1 MAVDDALSCSDLKLG
16 IDPGLCSPTARQSKL
31 SNFWILAVDSTQAR
45 PAASDARPV
54 RAFGIVAP
62 ERAPF
67 ILVRQGCSTSPA
79 ITRLIAMSQP
89 SAQAYAA
96 LERELAEAH
105 AYQAAVEDVL
115 RRIGDSPHDP
125 QPVFDAILERA
136 IRLCQAKFG
145 VAMRFDGELLHLQSA
160 QGLCAEDLLS
170 LRARFPMRP
179 AHNTLSGRS
188 VLDRAVV
195 QSADFVAD
203 TDWDLAHKT
212 SRLVVPL
219 VRGDCALGAMVV
231 GREAPG
237 GFPASQVSLLQTFAD
252 QAVIAIENVRRF
264 NETRE
269 ALQHQTATAE
279 ILKVIGSS
287 PTNVQPVFDAIAER
301 ARLLCGASAGLVVR
315 VEGNQM
321 DMVSLQGPSTTV
333 LEEMWSQFPLP
344 VNRASAN
351 GRAILERAPVNIPN
365 YFDDPEIAPA
375 LKAAA
380 RRGGVVAHGGLSV
393 PMLHGDDVI
402 GTIYVVRDE
411 PGLFSDKLVHLLET
425 FADQAVIAIENVRLF
440 NETREALERQ
450 TATAEILKVMGS
462 SPTGVQPVFDV
473 IVEQAMT
480 LCGAS
485 LGFATLADEKYMYLQ
500 TARGLNPADETVFR
514 QAGAPRDIDR
524 KTVQGRAI
532 LEGRPVQVADVQQDA
547 EYGFKDNV
555 GIYRSML
562 AVPLLQK
569 GCCVGGLAVGR
580 PQAGLFS
587 AELVDLL
594 QTFAAQAVIAI
605 ENVRLFNETKE
616 ALERQTATAEVLRA
630 ISTSIEDTAP
640 VFERIL
646 DGCEHLFGADQIGIA
661 VLDENDLLQLAA
673 VRGPHQ
679 EIVRAMYPIPVEQ
692 TVVARVLRDGQVAHF
707 PEVVSPEGLP
717 PMMQLMHARM
727 GNFTTAVAPMLRDVR
742 RIGALWILRS
752 PPRPFTPTEMQQ
764 LVSFTDQAVI
774 AIENARLFRETREAL
789 ERQTAM
795 SEILRVI
802 SESPTDLQPVFDAI
816 VERAMAL
823 CGAAQGAATRF
834 DGEMLHVACMKGVSE
849 DDMNAT
855 RAAYPARPGPG
866 TMMGRAAL
874 ERRPAQIP
882 DFQSDPEYQIKFSA
896 DARSGLAVPLLR
908 DGHVMGTLAVLR
920 KETGFFPE
928 QQVKLLQT
936 FADQAVIAIENV
948 RLFNETREALAQ
960 QTAISDILRVTTES
974 PSDVQP
980 VLDAIGDHAVRLCD
994 AASASIFLIEAAQ
1007 LRHVTSRGPLAE
1019 QTLSLEPIPID
1030 RSSTTGRAI
1039 LERRTVH
1046 VEDMQAEGDEYPL
1059 SYEFSRRFDYRTI
1072 LAAPLFREGKPFGAI
1087 LLLRQAVRP
1096 FSEREIGLLRTFG
1109 DQAAIALENVRLFK
1123 ETEEALEQQTAT
1135 AEILRVISSSM
1146 ADTQP
1151 VFDKIVESCSHL
1163 LAAELIAIFLLRDDR
1178 QMDLGGTT
1186 GGWGER
1192 LKTEFGFPAPLPGSI
1207 HERALVTG
1215 KAVHYP
1221 RVSKVTDRPRDVQQ
1235 MYETVGDHSVVAV
1248 PMMWEGRGIG
1258 TLCVGH
1264 LPPQAFSDRE
1274 IALLTTFADQA
1285 VIAIENARLFHEI
1298 EDKSR
1303 QLEAANQHKS
1313 EFLANM
1319 SHELRTPLNAIIGF
1333 SEVMLERMFGE
1344 LNDKQEDYLKDI
1356 HSSGEHLLSLINDI
1370 LDLSKIEAGR
1380 MELDVEE
1387 FDVAAA
1393 LGNALTLIRERAQRH
1408 GIALSLDADEAL
1420 GTVRADQRKFKQI
1433 MLNLLSNAVK
1443 FTPEGGQ
1450 ITVRATRAASA
1461 LEVAVIDTGI
1471 GIDVADQ
1478 GSVFEEFRQV
1488 GGDYTNK
1495 QEGTGLG
1502 LALTRRFVELHGGT
1516 IDVTSAPGQGST
1528 FTFTLPRQP

>member
-1 MAVDDALSCSDLKLG
+1 
-16 IDPGLCSPTARQSKL
+16 
-31 SNFWILAVDSTQAR
+31 
-45 PAASDARPV
+45 
-54 RAFGIVAP
+54 
-62 ERAPF
+62 
-67 ILVRQGCSTSPA
+67 
-79 ITRLIAMSQP
+79 MSQP

-179 AHNTLSGRS
+179 ARNTLSGRS

-301 ARLLCGASAGLVVR
+301 ARLLCGASAGVVVR
-315 VEGNQM
+315 LEGNQM
-321 DMVSLQGPSTTV
+321 DMVSLQGPSTKE
-333 LEEMWSQFPLP
+333 LEIMWSQFPLP

-380 RRGGVVAHGGLSV
+380 RRVGVVPRSGLSV

-402 GTIYVVRDE
+402 GTIYVLRDE

-485 LGFATLADEKYMYLQ
+485 LGMANLADEKYMYLQ
-500 TARGLNPADETVFR
+500 TVRGLNPADETVIR
-514 QAGAPRDIDR
+514 QAGAPHDLDR
-524 KTVQGRAI
+524 KTAQGRAI

-569 GCCVGGLAVGR
+569 GCCVGALAVGR

-774 AIENARLFRETREAL
+774 AIENARLFRATREAL

-834 DGEMLHVACMKGVSE
+834 DGEMLHHACIKGMSE
-849 DDMNAT
+849 DDMNAA
-855 RAAYPARPGPG
+855 RAPYPARPGPG
-866 TMMGRAAL
+866 TMTGRAAL
-874 ERRPAQIP
+874 ERRPVQIP
-882 DFQSDPEYQIKFSA
+882 DFQSEPEYQIKFSA
-896 DARSGLAVPLLR
+896 DCRSGLAVPLLR

-994 AASASIFLIEAAQ
+994 AASASIFLIETDQ

-1019 QTLSLEPIPID
+1019 QTLSLKPIPID

-1109 DQAAIALENVRLFK
+1109 DQAAIALENVRLFN
-1123 ETEEALEQQTAT
+1123 ETREALERQTAT
-1135 AEILRVISSSM
+1135 AEVLRVISSSIEDTAPVFEKILDSCERLFGTEQIGVFLVDESDM
-1146 ADTQP
+1146 IHATALRGPSADTLRELLPAP
-1151 VFDKIVESCSHL
+1151 VEQTIVADLFRQRRPIHFPNVGAVSELPPMMRVLH
-1163 LAAELIAIFLLRDDR
+1163 ELI
-1178 QMDLGGTT
+1178 
-1186 GGWGER
+1186 
-1192 LKTEFGFPAPLPGSI
+1192 
-1207 HERALVTG
+1207 
-1215 KAVHYP
+1215 
-1221 RVSKVTDRPRDVQQ
+1221 
-1235 MYETVGDHSVVAV
+1235 GDHSIVVA
-1248 PMMWEGRGIG
+1248 PMLRDGGGIG
-1258 TLCVGH
+1258 AISIIRR
-1264 LPPQAFSDRE
+1264 PPRPFSNQE
-1274 IALLTTFADQA
+1274 ISLLSTFTDQA
-1285 VIAIENARLFHEI
+1285 VIAIENSRLFHEI
-1298 EDKSR
+1298 QDKSA

-1344 LNDKQEDYLKDI
+1344 LNDKQDDYLKDI
-1356 HSSGEHLLSLINDI
+1356 HSSGKHLLSLINDI

-1380 MELDVEE
+1380 MELDIED
-1387 FDVAAA
+1387 FDIGEA
-1393 LGNALTLIRERAQRH
+1393 LGNTVTLIRERAQQH
-1408 GIALSLDADEAL
+1408 GIALSIDSAAAS
-1420 GTVRADQRKFKQI
+1420 GSIRADQRKFKQI

-1443 FTPEGGQ
+1443 FTPDGGRIAVHAQ
-1450 ITVRATRAASA
+1450 RVDDA
-1461 LEVAVIDTGI
+1461 LQVAVTDAGI
-1471 GIDVADQ
+1471 GIAVADQ
-1478 GSVFEEFRQV
+1478 EAVFQEFRQV
-1488 GGDYTNK
+1488 GGNYTNK

-1516 IDVTSAPGQGST
+1516 LSVVSAPGQGST
-1528 FTFTLPRQP
+1528 FTFTLPRQA